1 MAEPAWGARTESS
14 SGDPSSADV
23 AHPVELRRLLE
34 AVTDA
39 HSGRTVVVS
48 GEPGIGKSTLL
59 DQVAQRVKASGSAV
73 LRAGGS
79 PAEADLPFATLHQ
92 LLRPVGG
99 VIAELPVR
107 QRTALQAAFGLG
119 TPGDPPDPMLIGVAV
134 LTLLSDLATGSPVLV
149 LLDDA
154 QWADHA
160 SLDVLA
166 FVARRTGDDPV
177 SIVIATEDGAAP
189 VGFDAHWPTLEL
201 APLDRA
207 AAARLLNRQPRP
219 PDDEARAIVL
229 DQSEGNPLAL
239 VELART
245 AGSDAET
252 LTSGNPLPIAA
263 RLERRWIGRLAGL
276 EPAARHSLL
285 VLAVATDDPAEPVLT
300 LLPGAT
306 DRMWTAAEGAGLV
319 HRCGNRVSFRHPL
332 IRSAVYQ
339 AASFDE
345 RRAAHHALASAL
357 TEDPDRRA
365 WHLAAAT
372 TGADHEV
379 AAALERSA
387 GRARRRGGY
396 AAAARAL
403 ERAAELSAD
412 RADRVRLIAS
422 ATDMA
427 VMTGQLAWV
436 ERLATRTRAW
446 TDEPAPLAV
455 SALQTGRLM
464 SLTSSHAAAFRQLMS
479 AARQLTAHQPEG
491 ALQALAA
498 AAVVRFYSG
507 AESQRDEIEAALSDV
522 LHALPATSV
531 PLLGRWLMAVADP
544 FSSAGLR
551 AELTQLITAARQQP
565 EQLHLLA
572 VAAWILDES
581 DLAVQTF
588 DAALALWSS
597 AGPLPDGLGGV
608 AALAYLEH
616 GRVARAQAL
625 CAELAAVAEM
635 YGLDHAAACAD
646 AVNAMGSAL
655 CGNTVNAR
663 ELAARALSLIDPTES
678 RSVAVYAHRALG
690 ISEAVTGNHDGAYAY
705 FRAAFD
711 VHGRPLHYH
720 ASIAALPELAA
731 AAVRT
736 GHQQQAAEIV
746 ENTVRSVGT
755 RSERARA
762 LLHHSQALL
771 ADPNHAETHF
781 RAALA
786 LSTPADQPFEH
797 ARILLDFAEWL
808 RRRRRIAKARQLLN
822 ECHGIFRRLDAQP
835 WVTRTEAELR
845 ATGAQVA
852 AVEPQAFAELTPQ
865 QQQVVRLAARGRTNR
880 EIGENLFL
888 SPRTVSS
895 HLYRAFPKLGITAR
909 SQLRDVLDAATAGSS
924 RT

>member
-1 MAEPAWGARTESS
+1 MAEPAWDPRTDRPL
-14 SGDPSSADV
+14 GDPSSADV
-23 AHPVELRRLLE
+23 AHPVALRRLLE
-34 AVTDA
+34 AFTDA
-39 HSGRTVVVS
+39 HAGRTVVVS

-59 DQVAQRVKASGSAV
+59 DQVAQRAQADGGAV

-107 QRTALQAAFGLG
+107 QSTALQAAFGLG
-119 TPGDPPDPMLIGVAV
+119 TPGDPPDPMLVGVAV

-154 QWADHA
+154 RWADRA

-177 SIVIATEDGAAP
+177 SIVIATEGGP
-189 VGFDAHWPTLEL
+189 VPPGFDAHWPTIEL

-207 AAARLLNRQPRP
+207 AAARLLDRQPRP
-219 PDDEARAIVL
+219 PDGEARAIVL
-229 DQSEGNPLAL
+229 DQGEGNPLAL

-245 AGSDAET
+245 AGSDAQPW
-252 LTSGNPLPIAA
+252 TSGNPLPIAT
-263 RLERRWIGRLAGL
+263 RLERRWIGRLHELG
-276 EPAARHSLL
+276 PVARHSLL
-285 VLAVATDDPAEPVLT
+285 VLAVATDDPAETVLS
-300 LLPGAT
+300 LLPAAT

-319 HRCGNRVSFRHPL
+319 HRSGGRVSFRHPL
-332 IRSAVYQ
+332 VRSAVHQ

-357 TEDPDRRA
+357 AEDPDRRA

-436 ERLATRTRAW
+436 ERLAARTRAW

-544 FSSAGLR
+544 SGSAGLR

-565 EQLHLLA
+565 EQLQLLA
-572 VAAWILDES
+572 VAAWILDET

-588 DAALALWSS
+588 DTSLALWSS
-597 AGPLPDGLGGV
+597 EGPLPDGLGGV

-616 GRVARAQAL
+616 GRVARAHTL

-635 YGLDHAAACAD
+635 YGLDHAAACAN
-646 AVNAMGSAL
+646 AVSAMGSAL
-655 CGNTVNAR
+655 CGDTVDAR
-663 ELAARALSLIDPTES
+663 RLAARALSLIDPES

-690 ISEAVTGNHDGAYAY
+690 ISDAAAGNHDGAYAH
-705 FRAAFD
+705 FRSAFD
-711 VHGRPLHYH
+711 VHGEPVHYH

-731 AAVRT
+731 AAVRS
-736 GHQQQAAEIV
+736 GQEQQAAEIV
-746 ENTVRSVGT
+746 ENTIRSVGT
-755 RSERARA
+755 PSVRARV

-771 ADPNHAETHF
+771 ADPDHAETHF

-786 LSTPADQPFEH
+786 LSTPSDRPFEH
-797 ARILLDFAEWL
+797 ARILLDFGEWL
-808 RRRRRIAKARQLLN
+808 RRRRRIAKARHLLN
-822 ECHGIFRRLDAQP
+822 ECHGVFRRLGATP
-835 WVTRTEAELR
+835 WVARTEAELR

-852 AVEPQAFAELTPQ
+852 AVEPDAFAELTPQ